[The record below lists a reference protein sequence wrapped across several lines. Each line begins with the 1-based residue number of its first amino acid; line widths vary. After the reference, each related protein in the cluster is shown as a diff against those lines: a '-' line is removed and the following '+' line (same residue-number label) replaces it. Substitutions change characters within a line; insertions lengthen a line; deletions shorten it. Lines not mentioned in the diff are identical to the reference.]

1 MKKSYNN
8 SSNFSKNNIKKPASN
23 NADFINNSAKNSAKN
38 LSSQINQNNSKIVN
52 RPDIP
57 STRIIEKKGF

>member
-1 MKKSYNN
+1 MKESNNN
-8 SSNFSKNNIKKPASN
+8 SSNSSKNNINKQVL
-23 NADFINNSAKNSAKN
+23 NNSDIAKNSARN

>member
-8 SSNFSKNNIKKPASN
+8 SSNISKNNIKKPAPN

-38 LSSQINQNNSKIVN
+38 LLSQINQNNSKIVN